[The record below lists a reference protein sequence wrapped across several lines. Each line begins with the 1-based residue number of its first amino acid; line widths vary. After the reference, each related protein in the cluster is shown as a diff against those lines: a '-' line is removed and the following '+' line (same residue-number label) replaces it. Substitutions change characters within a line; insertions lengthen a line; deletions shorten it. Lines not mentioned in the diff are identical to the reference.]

1 MSSRLYFPVCSFGP
15 VVVLLLSAS
24 LTSSSELS
32 GTCRI
37 WRPCWRVARREVCG
51 LWSTWWWGAPGPEER
66 SRAWRRPRGSAYC
79 TAAGSERGTGK
90 QTGVDLLE
98 KTSKLS
104 LRPYLTIY
112 ANISLCSRIK
122 NPSFLHEKQNA
133 TREPTHVNQNYHYIE
148 PLLNL

>member
-1 MSSRLYFPVCSFGP
+1 M
-15 VVVLLLSAS
+15 VVLLLSAS

-37 WRPCWRVARREVCG
+37 WRPCWRVARREACG

-90 QTGVDLLE
+90 QMSVDLLE
-98 KTSKLS
+98 NIRAQSVFNKLRRHFLMFS
-104 LRPYLTIY
+104 YL
-112 ANISLCSRIK
+112 

-133 TREPTHVNQNYHYIE
+133 TLVYEGLNQLMSTDNITTHYSIFNIWQHRAKIH
-148 PLLNL
+148 